1 MIRRSQAEKREI
13 IHLVEH
19 SALSVKE
26 TLDELQVPRSTFY
39 RWYKQYLEEGE
50 EGLVDHRPNLHQ
62 ICPSWRMGQV
72 NRIPQEVKQQVVELA
87 LEHPDRSPRQIAW
100 LFTDEKGYF
109 ISESST
115 YRILKGFDLVEST
128 AFRVMSAAEKYKHPT
143 KRIHELW
150 QTDFTYFKIQ
160 GWGWYYLSTVLDD
173 FSRYILA
180 WKLTPTMS
188 TTDVQDT
195 LLMAL
200 ASTGLDHALVA
211 HRPRL
216 LSDNG
221 SCYVSGELRSF
232 LQHRHIEHTR
242 SAPYHPM
249 TQGKIERY
257 HRSMKN
263 IVNLQNYYLPIEL
276 ETEIASFV
284 NYYNHQRYHESLD
297 NLTPADVYFGRA
309 KEVLT
314 KRDQVKKQKMQQ
326 RRLQN
331 LQWPEEPFRF
341 LEDMLI
347 LKSALAGAFVYKLTA
362 RSIVQHKCNLQLDTV
377 FDNVAVLVDLHILVL
392 DPGGPDIPD
401 RFHCSGNTLLE
412 GIVKALGG
420 GSLDLGNTCYS
431 HGKLLSCL
439 GKVGN
444 V

>member
-1 MIRRSQAEKREI
+1 MIRRSEAEKREI

-19 SALSVKE
+19 SALSVKK
-26 TLDELQVPRSTFY
+26 TLGELQVPRSTFY
-39 RWYKQYLEEGE
+39 RWYKQFLEEGE
-50 EGLVDHRPNLHQ
+50 EGLVDHRPNPHQ
-62 ICPSWRMGQV
+62 IW

-87 LEHPDRSPRQIAW
+87 LEYPDRSPRQIAW

-115 YRILKGFDLVEST
+115 YRILKSFDLVESP
-128 AFRVMSAAEKYKHPT
+128 AFQVISASEHFKQPT

-173 FSRYILA
+173 FSRYIIA
-180 WKLTPTMS
+180 WKLTTSMS
-188 TTDVQDT
+188 ATDVQET

-200 ASTGLDHALVA
+200 ASSGLDQALVQ

-221 SCYVSGELRSF
+221 SCYLSGKLRDF
-232 LQHRHIEHTR
+232 LQDKQMEHTR

-263 IVNLQNYYLPIEL
+263 IVNLQNYFLPTEL

-284 NYYNHQRYHESLD
+284 RYYNHQRYHESLD

-309 KEVLT
+309 KEVLS
-314 KRDQVKKQKMQQ
+314 KRDQIKKQTLQQ
-326 RRLQN
+326 RRLLN
-331 LQWPEEPFRF
+331 LQPP
-341 LEDMLI
+341 
-347 LKSALAGAFVYKLTA
+347 
-362 RSIVQHKCNLQLDTV
+362 
-377 FDNVAVLVDLHILVL
+377 AV
-392 DPGGPDIPD
+392 
-401 RFHCSGNTLLE
+401 
-412 GIVKALGG
+412 
-420 GSLDLGNTCYS
+420 
-431 HGKLLSCL
+431 
-439 GKVGN
+439 
-444 V
+444 

>member
-1 MIRRSQAEKREI
+1 MIRRSEAEKREI

-19 SALSVKE
+19 SALSVKK

-50 EGLVDHRPNLHQ
+50 AGLVDHRPNPHQ
-62 ICPSWRMGQV
+62 VW

-109 ISESST
+109 ISESSA
-115 YRILKGFDLVEST
+115 YRILKSFDLVESP
-128 AFRVMSAAEKYKHPT
+128 AFQVISVAEHFKQPT

-173 FSRYILA
+173 FSRYIIA
-180 WKLTPTMS
+180 WKLTTSMS
-188 TTDVQDT
+188 ATDVQET
-195 LLMAL
+195 LLLAL
-200 ASTGLDHALVA
+200 AASGLDQARVE

-221 SCYVSGELRSF
+221 SCYLSGDLRDF
-232 LQHRHIEHTR
+232 LQDKEMEHIR

-263 IVNLQNYYLPIEL
+263 VVNLQNYFLPSQL
-276 ETEIASFV
+276 EIEIASFV

-314 KRDQVKKQKMQQ
+314 KRDQIKKQTLQQ

-331 LQWPEEPFRF
+331 LQP
-341 LEDMLI
+341 
-347 LKSALAGAFVYKLTA
+347 SV
-362 RSIVQHKCNLQLDTV
+362 V
-377 FDNVAVLVDLHILVL
+377 
-392 DPGGPDIPD
+392 
-401 RFHCSGNTLLE
+401 
-412 GIVKALGG
+412 
-420 GSLDLGNTCYS
+420 
-431 HGKLLSCL
+431 
-439 GKVGN
+439 
-444 V
+444 

>member
-1 MIRRSQAEKREI
+1 LRAGASVRTGEAEKREI

-19 SALSVKE
+19 SALSVKK

-39 RWYKQYLEEGE
+39 RWYKHYLEDGE
-50 EGLVDHRPNLHQ
+50 AGLVDHRPNPHQ
-62 ICPSWRMGQV
+62 VW

-115 YRILKGFDLVEST
+115 YRILKGFDLVESP
-128 AFRVMSAAEKYKHPT
+128 AFRVMTAAEKYQHPT
-143 KRIHELW
+143 KHVHELW

-180 WKLTPTMS
+180 WKLTATMS
-188 TTDVQDT
+188 TTDVPET
-195 LLMAL
+195 LRMAL
-200 ASTGLDHALVA
+200 ASSGLDQAQVE

-221 SCYVSGELRSF
+221 SCYVSGELRTF
-232 LQHRHIEHTR
+232 LQDRHMEHTR

-263 IVNLQNYYLPIEL
+263 IVNLQNYFLPTEL

-314 KRDQVKKQKMQQ
+314 KGDQVKKQTMQQ

-331 LQWPEEPFRF
+331 LQLP
-341 LEDMLI
+341 
-347 LKSALAGAFVYKLTA
+347 
-362 RSIVQHKCNLQLDTV
+362 
-377 FDNVAVLVDLHILVL
+377 AV
-392 DPGGPDIPD
+392 
-401 RFHCSGNTLLE
+401 
-412 GIVKALGG
+412 
-420 GSLDLGNTCYS
+420 
-431 HGKLLSCL
+431 
-439 GKVGN
+439 
-444 V
+444 

>member
-1 MIRRSQAEKREI
+1 MIRRGQAEKREI

-19 SALSVKE
+19 SALSVKK

-39 RWYKQYLEEGE
+39 RWYKQYLEEGVA
-50 EGLVDHRPNLHQ
+50 GLVDHRPNPRQ
-62 ICPSWRMGQV
+62 IW
-72 NRIPQEVKQQVVELA
+72 NRIPQEVRQEVVELA

-100 LFTDEKGYF
+100 LFTDQKGYF

-115 YRILKGFDLVEST
+115 YRILKGFDLVESP

-143 KRIHELW
+143 KHIHELW

-188 TTDVQDT
+188 TNDVQET

-200 ASTGLDHALVA
+200 ASTGMDQALVQ

-232 LQHRHIEHTR
+232 LERRHIEHTR

-263 IVNLQNYYLPIEL
+263 IVNLQNYSFPTQL
-276 ETEIASFV
+276 EVEIASFV

-297 NLTPADVYFGRA
+297 NLTPADVYLGRA

-314 KRDQVKKQKMQQ
+314 KRDHIKKQTLQQ

-331 LQWPEEPFRF
+331 LQLP
-341 LEDMLI
+341 
-347 LKSALAGAFVYKLTA
+347 
-362 RSIVQHKCNLQLDTV
+362 
-377 FDNVAVLVDLHILVL
+377 AV
-392 DPGGPDIPD
+392 
-401 RFHCSGNTLLE
+401 
-412 GIVKALGG
+412 
-420 GSLDLGNTCYS
+420 
-431 HGKLLSCL
+431 
-439 GKVGN
+439 
-444 V
+444 

>member
-1 MIRRSQAEKREI
+1 MIRRGEAEKREI

-19 SALSVKE
+19 SALSVKK

-50 EGLVDHRPNLHQ
+50 VGLVDHRPNPHQ
-62 ICPSWRMGQV
+62 IW

-100 LFTDEKGYF
+100 LFTDEQGYF

-115 YRILKGFDLVEST
+115 YRILKGFDLVESP
-128 AFRVMSAAEKYKHPT
+128 AFQMMSAADEFKHPT

-173 FSRYILA
+173 FSRYIIA
-180 WKLTPTMS
+180 WKLTASMS
-188 TTDVQDT
+188 ATDVQDT

-200 ASTGLDHALVA
+200 ASTGLDQVLVE

-221 SCYVSGELRSF
+221 ACYVSGELRSF
-232 LQHRHIEHTR
+232 LESRHIEHTH

-263 IVNLQNYYLPIEL
+263 IVNLQNYYLPTQL
-276 ETEIASFV
+276 EIEIASFV

-314 KRDQVKKQKMQQ
+314 KRDQIKKQTLQQ
-326 RRLQN
+326 RRLLN
-331 LQWPEEPFRF
+331 LQPP
-341 LEDMLI
+341 
-347 LKSALAGAFVYKLTA
+347 
-362 RSIVQHKCNLQLDTV
+362 
-377 FDNVAVLVDLHILVL
+377 AV
-392 DPGGPDIPD
+392 
-401 RFHCSGNTLLE
+401 
-412 GIVKALGG
+412 
-420 GSLDLGNTCYS
+420 
-431 HGKLLSCL
+431 
-439 GKVGN
+439 
-444 V
+444 

>member
-1 MIRRSQAEKREI
+1 VGRMMRRDEAEKREI

-19 SALSVKE
+19 STLSVKK
-26 TLDELQVPRSTFY
+26 TLNELQVPRSTFY

-50 EGLVDHRPNLHQ
+50 EGLVDHRPNPHQ
-62 ICPSWRMGQV
+62 IW

-115 YRILKGFDLVEST
+115 YRILKSFDLVESP
-128 AFRVMSAAEKYKHPT
+128 AFQVMSAADKYQHPT
-143 KRIHELW
+143 HRVHELW

-173 FSRYILA
+173 FSRYIIA
-180 WKLTPTMS
+180 WKLTTSMS
-188 TTDVQDT
+188 ASDVQDT

-200 ASTGLDHALVA
+200 ASTGLDQALVE

-232 LQHRHIEHTR
+232 LESRHIDHTR

-263 IVNLQNYYLPIEL
+263 IVNLQNYVLPGHL
-276 ETEIASFV
+276 ETEIATFV
-284 NYYNHQRYHESLD
+284 NYYNHHRYHESLD

-314 KRDQVKKQKMQQ
+314 RRDQVKKQTLQQ

-331 LQWPEEPFRF
+331 LQLP
-341 LEDMLI
+341 
-347 LKSALAGAFVYKLTA
+347 
-362 RSIVQHKCNLQLDTV
+362 
-377 FDNVAVLVDLHILVL
+377 AV
-392 DPGGPDIPD
+392 
-401 RFHCSGNTLLE
+401 
-412 GIVKALGG
+412 
-420 GSLDLGNTCYS
+420 
-431 HGKLLSCL
+431 
-439 GKVGN
+439 
-444 V
+444 

>member
-1 MIRRSQAEKREI
+1 MIRRSEAEKREI

-19 SALSVKE
+19 SALSVKK

-50 EGLVDHRPNLHQ
+50 AGLVDHRPNPHQ
-62 ICPSWRMGQV
+62 IW

-109 ISESST
+109 ISESSA
-115 YRILKGFDLVEST
+115 YRILKSFDLVESP
-128 AFRVMSAAEKYKHPT
+128 AFQVISAAEHFKQPT

-173 FSRYILA
+173 FSRYIIA
-180 WKLTPTMS
+180 WKLTPSMAAM
-188 TTDVQDT
+188 DVQDT
-195 LLMAL
+195 LLLAL
-200 ASTGLDHALVA
+200 ASTGLDQALVQ

-221 SCYVSGELRSF
+221 SCYVSGELRTF
-232 LQHRHIEHTR
+232 LEQNHMEHTR

-263 IVNLQNYYLPIEL
+263 IVNLQNFYFPTQL
-276 ETEIASFV
+276 EIEIASFV

-314 KRDQVKKQKMQQ
+314 KRDQIKKQTLQQ
-326 RRLQN
+326 RRLLN
-331 LQWPEEPFRF
+331 LQPP
-341 LEDMLI
+341 
-347 LKSALAGAFVYKLTA
+347 
-362 RSIVQHKCNLQLDTV
+362 
-377 FDNVAVLVDLHILVL
+377 AV
-392 DPGGPDIPD
+392 
-401 RFHCSGNTLLE
+401 
-412 GIVKALGG
+412 
-420 GSLDLGNTCYS
+420 
-431 HGKLLSCL
+431 
-439 GKVGN
+439 
-444 V
+444 

>member
-1 MIRRSQAEKREI
+1 MMRRDEAEKREI

-19 SALSVKE
+19 SALSVKK
-26 TLDELQVPRSTFY
+26 TLAELQVPRSTFY

-50 EGLVDHRPNLHQ
+50 AGLVDHRPNPHQ
-62 ICPSWRMGQV
+62 IW

-87 LEHPDRSPRQIAW
+87 LEHPDRSSRQIAW

-115 YRILKGFDLVEST
+115 YRILKGFDLVESP
-128 AFRVMSAAEKYKHPT
+128 AFRVMSAAEKYQHPT
-143 KRIHELW
+143 KQVHELW

-188 TTDVQDT
+188 TNDVQDT

-200 ASTGLDHALVA
+200 ASTGLDQALVQ

-232 LQHRHIEHTR
+232 LEHRQIEHTYC
-242 SAPYHPM
+242 APYHPM

-257 HRSMKN
+257 HHSMKN
-263 IVNLQNYYLPIEL
+263 IVNLQNYFLPGHL
-276 ETEIASFV
+276 ETEIATFV
-284 NYYNHQRYHESLD
+284 NYYNHHRYHESLD

-314 KRDQVKKQKMQQ
+314 RRDQIKKQTLQQ
-326 RRLQN
+326 RRLQH
-331 LQWPEEPFRF
+331 LQT
-341 LEDMLI
+341 I
-347 LKSALAGAFVYKLTA
+347 A
-362 RSIVQHKCNLQLDTV
+362 I
-377 FDNVAVLVDLHILVL
+377 
-392 DPGGPDIPD
+392 
-401 RFHCSGNTLLE
+401 
-412 GIVKALGG
+412 
-420 GSLDLGNTCYS
+420 
-431 HGKLLSCL
+431 
-439 GKVGN
+439 
-444 V
+444 

>member
-1 MIRRSQAEKREI
+1 MRRDEAEKREI

-19 SALSVKE
+19 STLSVKKS
-26 TLDELQVPRSTFY
+26 LNELQVPRSTFY
-39 RWYKQYLEEGE
+39 RWYKQYLAEGE
-50 EGLVDHRPNLHQ
+50 EGLVVHRPNPHQ
-62 ICPSWRMGQV
+62 IW

-115 YRILKGFDLVEST
+115 YRILKSFDLVESP
-128 AFRVMSAAEKYKHPT
+128 AFQVMSAADKYQHPT
-143 KRIHELW
+143 HRVHELW

-173 FSRYILA
+173 FSRSIIA
-180 WKLTPTMS
+180 WKLTTSMS
-188 TTDVQDT
+188 ASDVQDT

-200 ASTGLDHALVA
+200 ASTGLDQALVE

-232 LQHRHIEHTR
+232 LESRHIDHTR

-263 IVNLQNYYLPIEL
+263 IVNLQNYFLPTDL
-276 ETEIASFV
+276 EVEIASFV

-314 KRDQVKKQKMQQ
+314 KRDQIKKQTLQQ

-331 LQWPEEPFRF
+331 LQP
-341 LEDMLI
+341 
-347 LKSALAGAFVYKLTA
+347 SAV
-362 RSIVQHKCNLQLDTV
+362 
-377 FDNVAVLVDLHILVL
+377 
-392 DPGGPDIPD
+392 
-401 RFHCSGNTLLE
+401 
-412 GIVKALGG
+412 
-420 GSLDLGNTCYS
+420 
-431 HGKLLSCL
+431 
-439 GKVGN
+439 
-444 V
+444 